1 MYVIQSSY
9 KLLIDFNKTLQMK
22 LDEAEREI
30 FCEILQEFIDEF
42 GERVLFAVYR
52 MHREFTNR
60 IGFKNFP
67 IREVRD
73 TLLYKII
80 SDQRFIGV
88 SLHQV
93 FLTLGE
99 EIGIPEAMFYK
110 FYHNYYIPRKKK
122 KRI

>member
-1 MYVIQSSY
+1 
-9 KLLIDFNKTLQMK
+9 MK

-30 FCEILQEFIDEF
+30 FSEILQEFIDEF

-52 MHREFTNR
+52 MHRELSSR
-60 IGFKNFP
+60 LGYKNFP
-67 IREVRD
+67 TREVRD

-80 SDQRFIGV
+80 SDPRFFGI

-93 FLTLGE
+93 FLTLDE

-110 FYHNYYIPRKKK
+110 FYHNYYIPLKKEE
-122 KRI
+122 RQILLER